1 MEKKTVFTRE
11 DYNKLSEE
19 LNRLKTEGRDDIAE
33 KIKEAR
39 SHGDLS
45 ENAEYDEAMNEQAKL
60 EAEIA
65 KLEADLRNAK
75 ILDETELT
83 TEFVRIGSKVKLYDM
98 DFEEEVEYKIQIFKL
113 LNSRKKFIS
122 AIVKASFSALKELGF
137 EVSKTHGT
145 KELIYDIIN
154 TIISDLLLTK
164 QNLEEGLNAE
174 ELFDFEKSAHIKS
187 LSRSLIKE
195 TFCLKYDDC
204 NGTLLCKNF
213 QPELI
218 YTDEN
223 GNKNI
228 ITTFSDLF

>member
-1 MEKKTVFTRE
+1 MEKQTVFTRE

-83 TEFVRIGSKVKLYDM
+83 SEFVRIGSKVKLYDM
-98 DFEEEVEYKIQIFKL
+98 DFEEEVEYKI
-113 LNSRKKFIS
+113 
-122 AIVKASFSALKELGF
+122 LGK
-137 EVSKTHGT
+137 S
-145 KELIYDIIN
+145 DIEN
-154 TIISDLLLTK
+154 NIISDLSPVGSALMGKKVGDIVDVLTPTGK
-164 QNLEEGLNAE
+164 VIQMKILEIS
-174 ELFDFEKSAHIKS
+174 K
-187 LSRSLIKE
+187 
-195 TFCLKYDDC
+195 
-204 NGTLLCKNF
+204 
-213 QPELI
+213 
-218 YTDEN
+218 
-223 GNKNI
+223 
-228 ITTFSDLF
+228 

>member
-1 MEKKTVFTRE
+1 MEKLTVFTRE

-83 TEFVRIGSKVKLYDM
+83 TEVVHIGAKVKLYDM
-98 DFEEEVEYKIQIFKL
+98 EYNEEVEYKI
-113 LNSRKKFIS
+113 
-122 AIVKASFSALKELGF
+122 LGK
-137 EVSKTHGT
+137 S
-145 KELIYDIIN
+145 DIEN
-154 TIISDLLLTK
+154 GIISDLSPV
-164 QNLEEGLNAE
+164 G
-174 ELFDFEKSAHIKS
+174 SAVMGKKVGDIADVHTPSGAIIKMKVLAIS
-187 LSRSLIKE
+187 K
-195 TFCLKYDDC
+195 
-204 NGTLLCKNF
+204 
-213 QPELI
+213 
-218 YTDEN
+218 
-223 GNKNI
+223 
-228 ITTFSDLF
+228 

>member
-98 DFEEEVEYKIQIFKL
+98 DFEEEVEYKI
-113 LNSRKKFIS
+113 
-122 AIVKASFSALKELGF
+122 LGK
-137 EVSKTHGT
+137 S
-145 KELIYDIIN
+145 DIN
-154 TIISDLLLTK
+154 NGIISDLSPVGSAVMGKRVGDIAEVMTPSGK
-164 QNLEEGLNAE
+164 VIKMEILEIS
-174 ELFDFEKSAHIKS
+174 K
-187 LSRSLIKE
+187 
-195 TFCLKYDDC
+195 
-204 NGTLLCKNF
+204 
-213 QPELI
+213 
-218 YTDEN
+218 
-223 GNKNI
+223 
-228 ITTFSDLF
+228 

>member
-98 DFEEEVEYKIQIFKL
+98 DFEEEVEYKI
-113 LNSRKKFIS
+113 
-122 AIVKASFSALKELGF
+122 LGK
-137 EVSKTHGT
+137 S
-145 KELIYDIIN
+145 DIN
-154 TIISDLLLTK
+154 NGIISDLSPVGSAVMGKRVGDIAEVLTPSGK
-164 QNLEEGLNAE
+164 VIKMEILEIS
-174 ELFDFEKSAHIKS
+174 K
-187 LSRSLIKE
+187 
-195 TFCLKYDDC
+195 
-204 NGTLLCKNF
+204 
-213 QPELI
+213 
-218 YTDEN
+218 
-223 GNKNI
+223 
-228 ITTFSDLF
+228 

>member
-98 DFEEEVEYKIQIFKL
+98 DFEEEVEYKI
-113 LNSRKKFIS
+113 
-122 AIVKASFSALKELGF
+122 LGKSDL
-137 EVSKTHGT
+137 E
-145 KELIYDIIN
+145 N
-154 TIISDLLLTK
+154 NIISDLSPVGSALMGKKVGDIAEVVTPSGK
-164 QNLEEGLNAE
+164 IIKMEILEIS
-174 ELFDFEKSAHIKS
+174 K
-187 LSRSLIKE
+187 
-195 TFCLKYDDC
+195 
-204 NGTLLCKNF
+204 
-213 QPELI
+213 
-218 YTDEN
+218 
-223 GNKNI
+223 
-228 ITTFSDLF
+228 

>member
-19 LNRLKTEGRDDIAE
+19 LNRLKTEGRDDIAD

-83 TEFVRIGSKVKLYDM
+83 TEYVRIGSKVKLYDM
-98 DFEEEVEYKIQIFKL
+98 DFEEEVEYKI
-113 LNSRKKFIS
+113 
-122 AIVKASFSALKELGF
+122 LGK
-137 EVSKTHGT
+137 S
-145 KELIYDIIN
+145 DIN
-154 TIISDLLLTK
+154 NGIISDLSPVGSAVMGKRVGDIAEVMTPSGK
-164 QNLEEGLNAE
+164 VIKMEVLEIS
-174 ELFDFEKSAHIKS
+174 K
-187 LSRSLIKE
+187 
-195 TFCLKYDDC
+195 
-204 NGTLLCKNF
+204 
-213 QPELI
+213 
-218 YTDEN
+218 
-223 GNKNI
+223 
-228 ITTFSDLF
+228 

>member
-83 TEFVRIGSKVKLYDM
+83 SEFVRIGSKVKLYDM
-98 DFEEEVEYKIQIFKL
+98 DFEEEVEYKI
-113 LNSRKKFIS
+113 
-122 AIVKASFSALKELGF
+122 LGK
-137 EVSKTHGT
+137 S
-145 KELIYDIIN
+145 DIAN
-154 TIISDLLLTK
+154 NIISDLSPVGSAVMGKKVGDIADVMTPSGK
-164 QNLEEGLNAE
+164 IIKMEILEIS
-174 ELFDFEKSAHIKS
+174 K
-187 LSRSLIKE
+187 
-195 TFCLKYDDC
+195 
-204 NGTLLCKNF
+204 
-213 QPELI
+213 
-218 YTDEN
+218 
-223 GNKNI
+223 
-228 ITTFSDLF
+228 